1 MTQKKLSLGID
12 TSNYKTSVAVVDEE
26 GNILYNSQNFLYVK
40 EGERGLRQSDAFFQ
54 HVMKLP
60 HIMDEVFAIPGIR
73 ENLACISVSTR
84 PRPVEGSYMPVF
96 MAGYGFA
103 KTLANG
109 MNLPLFE
116 VSHPGLGDPAYKFHN
131 SKQLKGN

>member
-1 MTQKKLSLGID
+1 MTQKRLSLGID
-12 TSNYKTSVAVVDEE
+12 TSNYKTSVAVVDDE

-73 ENLACISVSTR
+73 ENLACNPIKYYERFYTILNKHNMSDLYVVKANINKVKKVCEKTTIPGAKYFIS
-84 PRPVEGSYMPVF
+84 
-96 MAGYGFA
+96 
-103 KTLANG
+103 N
-109 MNLPLFE
+109 
-116 VSHPGLGDPAYKFHN
+116 
-131 SKQLKGN
+131 